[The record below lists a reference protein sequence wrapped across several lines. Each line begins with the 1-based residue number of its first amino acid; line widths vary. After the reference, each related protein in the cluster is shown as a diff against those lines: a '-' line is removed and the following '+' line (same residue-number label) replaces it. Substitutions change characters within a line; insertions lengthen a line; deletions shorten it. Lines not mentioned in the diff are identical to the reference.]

1 MPADEVEDQGQ
12 MKIIIIIQTFV
23 RRTVS
28 PLKAASEAPV
38 EGREVTLN
46 TAL

>member
-1 MPADEVEDQGQ
+1 VPADEVEDQGQ
-12 MKIIIIIQTFV
+12 MKIIIIIIQTFV

-38 EGREVTLN
+38 
-46 TAL
+46 